1 MLELRVSFARTQTRQ
16 SVLSATATDEDR
28 RTYARVF
35 TEIEALIAFMRH
47 SVREVR
53 IGYPTGV
60 ISSAEFKEKAAN
72 PNTVLDDDF
81 VGTPSLPELLDA
93 QVRNSFAAVAPHLR
107 VYKSAARVL
116 RALHEIRVRSFL
128 HDKAFYRVQ
137 RSVQGML
144 KAHANCERVV
154 TTPVPPFYMSS
165 VYVMCFCFVL
175 TAPLALLSSYRWYV
189 PVPTGILALLVYGI
203 LRLARLMMN
212 PFTWTAP
219 SFDVGTCAR
228 NVHTL
233 SPLLAL

>member
-1 MLELRVSFARTQTRQ
+1 
-16 SVLSATATDEDR
+16 
-28 RTYARVF
+28 
-35 TEIEALIAFMRH
+35 
-47 SVREVR
+47 
-53 IGYPTGV
+53 
-60 ISSAEFKEKAAN
+60 
-72 PNTVLDDDF
+72 
-81 VGTPSLPELLDA
+81 
-93 QVRNSFAAVAPHLR
+93 
-107 VYKSAARVL
+107 
-116 RALHEIRVRSFL
+116 
-128 HDKAFYRVQ
+128 
-137 RSVQGML
+137 ML